1 MTDIKRATKVLIE
14 DNGENYI
21 AYSLQKLSAE
31 TGKSITH
38 LPYSIRVRLENQ
50 LRNFDDD
57 KVHGADIDKVLN
69 WDSKASVRPEI
80 HHMPARVVMQGFTGV
95 PAVVDL
101 AAMRPNITEADGI
114 AKKINPLVDND
125 MCIGKSV

>member
-38 LPYSIRVRLENQ
+38 LPYSIRVLLENQ

-57 KVHGADIDKVLN
+57 KVHGADIGDKY
-69 WDSKASVRPEI
+69 SRGCK
-80 HHMPARVVMQGFTGV
+80 
-95 PAVVDL
+95 
-101 AAMRPNITEADGI
+101 
-114 AKKINPLVDND
+114 ND
-125 MCIGKSV
+125 IIIII